1 MKKTQQVDTMYE
13 FLRVILGMIIAFIL
27 CLVIIVLLTGK
38 DGAKDAI
45 FNFMIGPFTS
55 KRRFS
60 QVLSRMCPY
69 LMCGCGMCFVYASGR
84 FSVISEGIM
93 NIAPTMVFMLMF
105 NSSFGLNIMPGL
117 PRIVNQ
123 IIIVTL
129 CAISGGLVALIPAF
143 GREKLGAD
151 ETVTSTI
158 LNMICV
164 YIPTMIIRDTIANR
178 DSSYITTPI
187 YPDNMRFARYWHNT
201 NLSEGVWYAI
211 FFFIVALIVFYR
223 TRVGTEI
230 RITGS
235 NPSFAKYVGINI
247 AITPLLGQVIGGI
260 FAGIGSSIENFGAY
274 DSFMMTQLTNIGYD
288 GLIIAV
294 MARKQPIFVPFTAF
308 FLAYLRTAAAVLN
321 TNTNIPIELVTMLQ
335 AVIVF
340 FVAAEGF
347 LSKQR
352 QKSIIKISEQEA
364 KKEA

>member
-1 MKKTQQVDTMYE
+1 MKKIQRVDTLYE
-13 FLRVILGMIIAFIL
+13 FVRVILGMFIAFML
-27 CLVIIVLLTGK
+27 CLVIIVFLTGK
-38 DGAKDAI
+38 EGARDAI

-69 LMCGCGMCFVYASGR
+69 IMCGCGMCFVYASGR
-84 FSVISEGIM
+84 FSVISEGIL
-93 NIAPTMVFMLMF
+93 NIAPTLAFMLMF
-105 NSSFGLNIMPGL
+105 NTSFGLNVMPNL
-117 PRIVNQ
+117 PKVVNQ
-123 IIIVTL
+123 IIIVFL
-129 CAISGGLVALIPAF
+129 CALTGGLVALIPAY

-158 LNMICV
+158 LNSICV
-164 YIPTMIIRDTIANR
+164 YIPTMIIRDTIADR
-178 DSSYITTPI
+178 GASYITTPA
-187 YPDNMRFARYWHNT
+187 YPANMRFTRYWHNT

-211 FFFIVALIVFYR
+211 FFFFVALLIFYR

-235 NPSFAKYVGINI
+235 NPSFAKYAGINVSV
-247 AITPLLGQVIGGI
+247 TPLLGQVIGGI
-260 FAGIGSSIENFGAY
+260 FAGIGSAIENFGAY
-274 DSFMMTQLTNIGYD
+274 DSFMMTTLTNIGYD

-321 TNTNIPIELVTMLQ
+321 TNTNIPTELVTMLQ

-352 QKSIIKISEQEA
+352 QKSIIKISESLA
-364 KKEA
+364 SKEA